1 MWQSKVRINNSVTI
15 RLSFLLLS
23 ISSIISSKMINIL
36 CFLFRLYFYGFF
48 LWISF
53 ILFEHLMKIEK
64 NGMIRKNICSCLLSV
79 YNTIRL
85 SRHERI
91 CSMRL
96 RFESYFSHHQATWM
110 IVPHLFKK
118 NMRKSIVVLISSS
131 WIYVACVC
139 CCDC

>member
-79 YNTIRL
+79 HNTIRL

-96 RFESYFSHHQATWM
+96 RFELLLPSS
-110 IVPHLFKK
+110 K